1 MCGEE
6 HSKPLLFPSGVGC
19 AAPGALPCWSRLGC
33 GAPTEL
39 SIGGLCL
46 SPSELPAPLLGRS
59 SGAVL
64 GCLTPHIALAETHSP
79 RWSGPGDGPGSHS
92 APSVVLWCCL
102 ALWHSPLTETF
113 SQTK

>member
-46 SPSELPAPLLGRS
+46 SPSELPAPPPWQEQRCSFGVPHPTHSVGRDPQSPLVWPWGWAWQPQCSQRGFVVLLGT
-59 SGAVL
+59 V
-64 GCLTPHIALAETHSP
+64 AL
-79 RWSGPGDGPGSHS
+79 
-92 APSVVLWCCL
+92 PSD
-102 ALWHSPLTETF
+102 
-113 SQTK
+113 